1 MEQERRRGKHGYQ
14 PGVKV
19 LTCYRKRSKGWG
31 VSLPLSRVQREVMMT
46 AKDKRIRQTGGREKD
61 PRPEIYL
68 TPGCGKELTG
78 DTVKLSEIF
87 SNGRLS
93 RSRKE
98 VGRLRVLERSRQ
110 RWVLELERYRV
121 HGRVVLGRVPICTS
135 EKKSAVLANKSAKHA
150 DGRELRQDINWIDAK
165 ENNSVEKVYDQRIT
179 RNKV

>member
-1 MEQERRRGKHGYQ
+1 M
-14 PGVKV
+14 
-19 LTCYRKRSKGWG
+19 
-31 VSLPLSRVQREVMMT
+31 
-46 AKDKRIRQTGGREKD
+46 
-61 PRPEIYL
+61 

-93 RSRKE
+93 RAKKE

-135 EKKSAVLANKSAKHA
+135 EKKSAVLANKSAEHA
-150 DGRELRQDINWIDAK
+150 D
-165 ENNSVEKVYDQRIT
+165 
-179 RNKV
+179 